1 MTNYTRS
8 ESAQKAK
15 RQTEPSAPP
24 PQPLPRWRRP
34 FRLRVQIVSGCPWQG
49 GLLFLLLCISASAQ
63 SGASISGVVKDPQGQ
78 PISGATLTFFSRTG
92 AAGNATTSDTAGVYR
107 FEGLPAGDYL
117 LRAAAPGFALF
128 LAEDIHVAAGAVE
141 KRDIALQVAGV
152 REEVVVTASGTPQ
165 LPEHVSKSTTVIDQA
180 DADTRDAS
188 ALSDVVDLVP
198 GVRVQQLGGPG
209 AFTTIQ
215 IRGLRTQDTAVL
227 VDGLRLRD
235 ASATQADA
243 SGLIEDLLF
252 TDASQVEVMRG
263 SGSSLYGT
271 NAIGGVIN
279 VITDE
284 GGGRT
289 RGSLL
294 LEGGSLGA
302 FRGRAQLSGGSASGR
317 VQYSLGVAQTDVTS
331 GLNGDAP
338 FRDVSTQGRVT
349 FHFSPKLRLTAR
361 LYGADSFSKVLG
373 EPDLIGSPS
382 GFGIVNAVPLSPTL
396 VKAYEAGVPLSQINT
411 GNATFIP
418 APDDPDST
426 RAARFVSAALILNGE
441 ASPSLDYS
449 ASYQLVSNGRRYG
462 NGPTGVDYQPDGSTR
477 SLYDGH
483 IQTVD
488 AQFHYRLGAFNL
500 LSGGYEFETE
510 TYANDNTQSNLL
522 SAYNAVIVTQ
532 RSNSVF
538 VQDQM
543 RFLGDRLQISGAFRA
558 QFFALDSPIFTPL
571 ASAPYQGMSFP
582 SPTPAYTGDSSV
594 AYFFRKTG
602 TKLRAHVGRGYRAP
616 SLFER
621 FGAGFDP
628 VFGYTVYGDPLLK
641 PEHSTSIDSGVD
653 QEFLKGRLKI
663 SASYFYTWLQNVI
676 NFDTSGLIDPATDP
690 YGRYIGYLNTQG
702 GISRGIETSAT
713 VAPTRSLKVTAA
725 YTYVNA
731 IERTPIV
738 GDILQTFVIPKNQ
751 FSLLATQQVTKRLL
765 LSLDTLAS
773 TNYLAPIYGDVV
785 TQTYRFNGIHKVNL
799 GASYR
804 IPIDEYRSIRFFV
817 RADNIFNQTYFE
829 SGFLTPGRT
838 ASSGLQF
845 EF

>member
-1 MTNYTRS
+1 MTKSSLYS
-8 ESAQKAK
+8 FFILAISSA
-15 RQTEPSAPP
+15 
-24 PQPLPRWRRP
+24 
-34 FRLRVQIVSGCPWQG
+34 VV
-49 GLLFLLLCISASAQ
+49 SAQ
-63 SGASISGVVKDPQGQ
+63 SGASISGSVKDPQGH
-78 PISGATLTFFSRTG
+78 PIPGTTLTLFSRTG
-92 AAGNATTSDTAGVYR
+92 AAGSATTSDSAGGYR
-107 FEGLPAGDYL
+107 FEGLPEGDYL
-117 LRAAAPGFALF
+117 LRAAASGFALF
-128 LAEDIHVAAGAVE
+128 LAEDIHLSAGATATRE
-141 KRDIALQVAGV
+141 IALQVAGV
-152 REEVVVTASGTPQ
+152 REQVVVTASGTPQ
-165 LPEHVSKSTTVIDQA
+165 LPEHVSKATTVIDQT

-188 ALSDVVDLVP
+188 TLSDVVALTP

-209 AFTTIQ
+209 SFTTIQ
-215 IRGLRTQDTAVL
+215 IRGLRDQDTAIL

-243 SGLIEDLLF
+243 SGLIEDLMF

-289 RGSLL
+289 RGSVL

-302 FRGRAQLSGGSASGR
+302 FRGRAQLSGGFHNDR
-317 VQYSLGVAQTDVTS
+317 IEYSLGVTETDVTS

-338 FRDVSTQGRVT
+338 FRNTGTQGRVT
-349 FHFSPKLRLTAR
+349 FHFSPSVRLTAR

-373 EPDLIGSPS
+373 EPDLLGSPS
-382 GFGIVNAVPLSPTL
+382 GMGIVNAIPLSSTL
-396 VKAYEAGVPLSQINT
+396 VKLFQNGVPLSQLNT
-411 GNATFIP
+411 GDATFIP
-418 APDDPDST
+418 APDDPDYT
-426 RAARFVSAALILNGE
+426 RDARFVTAALILNGQ
-441 ASPSLDYS
+441 ATQALDYS
-449 ASYQLVSNGRRYG
+449 ASYQLVSNVRRYG
-462 NGPTGVDYQPDGSTR
+462 NGPAGVDYQPDSSTR
-477 SLYDGH
+477 SLYDGR
-483 IQTVD
+483 IQTAD
-488 AQFHYRLGAFNL
+488 AQFHYRLGRYNL

-510 TYANDNTQSNLL
+510 TYANDNAQQFEP
-522 SAYNAVIVTQ
+522 AAANAVNVTQ
-532 RSNSVF
+532 RSHSVF

-543 RFLGDRLQISGAFRA
+543 RFLSDRLQISGAFRA
-558 QFFALDSPIFTPL
+558 QFFALDSPVFSPL
-571 ASAPYQGMSFP
+571 ASAPYQGIGFP
-582 SPTPAYTGDSSV
+582 SPTPAFTGDSSV
-594 AYFFRKTG
+594 AYFVPKSG
-602 TKLRAHVGRGYRAP
+602 TKLRAHAGRGYRAP

-628 VFGYTVYGDPLLK
+628 VYGYSVYGDPRLK
-641 PEHSTSIDSGVD
+641 PEHSTSLDAGVD
-653 QEFLKGRLKI
+653 QTFFKGRLKT

-690 YGRYIGYLNTQG
+690 FGRSIGYLNTQG
-702 GISRGIETSAT
+702 GISRGIETSAV

-738 GDILQTFVIPKNQ
+738 GDVLQTFVIPKNQ
-751 FSLLATQQVTKRLL
+751 FSLLVTQQATSRLML
-765 LSLDTLAS
+765 TFDTLAS
-773 TNYLAPIYGDVV
+773 SSYLAPVYGDVV
-785 TQTYRFNGIHKVNL
+785 TQTYRFNGIHKVNV

-804 IPIDEYRSIRFFV
+804 VPIDEYRAIRFFV

-838 ASSGLQF
+838 ASSGLQY